1 MHIKNFINNT
11 HIILFMKRLFK
22 LIEKYFFIIIL
33 IAVAIALVNPNTF
46 NWVLEE
52 FMGINIINVL
62 LGVIL
67 FGMGTT
73 LKIEHFVNVFKRPK
87 EILLGV
93 SAQYLIM
100 PLLAF
105 TIASLFSL
113 NEALTVGLVL
123 VGTVPGGTASDVIT
137 FLAKGDLA
145 LSVSLTAVST
155 VISPILTP
163 IITLI
168 LIGNTISFSPVDMFI
183 SIFQI
188 VIIPIGLGLFL
199 NYKFP
204 DFCEELKDYLPA
216 VSSIVIAIIVA
227 GVIGANKEAIISSSM
242 IIIVVIILQYF
253 LGMALGFVIG
263 YLSGMKRKQMITIA
277 IELCFQNSGLSTSL
291 AKTHFPNLTLA
302 TVPGALYSVWQN
314 FAGSILAY
322 VFTHYFAEE
331 E

>member
-1 MHIKNFINNT
+1 
-11 HIILFMKRLFK
+11 MKRLFK
-22 LIEKYFFIIIL
+22 FIEKYFFIIIL